1 MEPFNVEA
9 MAKLRQCDEMIKT
22 WSKSGVKPEQF
33 TGEKA
38 KNILSRE
45 ELEGG
50 YNAWL
55 RKVCSSPLLPGVLE
69 AHQGKGAA
77 FSCGAPC
84 PALLMTAPLTNC
96 SQ

>member
-9 MAKLRQCDEMIKT
+9 IAKLRQCDEMIKT

-33 TGEKA
+33 TGEKT

-55 RKVCSSPLLPGVLE
+55 RKVRSFIYTISFYIRSL
-69 AHQGKGAA
+69 Q
-77 FSCGAPC
+77 
-84 PALLMTAPLTNC
+84 PA
-96 SQ
+96 